1 MILIVAK
8 AKRRKQMRTQEVL
21 QKAADLFFTVDVKE
35 ALGQAVVISDCTD
48 YDGSKKTIGVV
59 QVTGRLED
67 AVNTAMALAASK
79 FMGVSLEREVE
90 PEAKEVTNV
99 KPVLTSDSK
108 PVETK
113 ETKEDIPHPLI
124 SDEGTDDE
132 PIGFDGS
139 DAETFEEAVSKAAP
153 KDITF
158 GAPADETPKETMDA
172 DDFMVDFGR
181 HKNRPAKASAICEK
195 ILAGDKLEIGFFE
208 MIMNSCKMA
217 MPGNAIAMKMK
228 KFISYAEKHG
238 IKTR

>member
-1 MILIVAK
+1 MILIVTK

-90 PEAKEVTNV
+90 PEEKEVTSV
-99 KPVLTSDSK
+99 KPVMTSNPK

-113 ETKEDIPHPLI
+113 EMKEEVPHPLI
-124 SDEGTDDE
+124 SDEGADE

-153 KDITF
+153 KGITF
-158 GAPADETPKETMDA
+158 GAPTDETPKETMDA

-195 ILAGDKLEIGFFE
+195 ILAGDKQEIGFYE

>member
-90 PEAKEVTNV
+90 PEAREVTSVKPILTSNV
-99 KPVLTSDSK
+99 KPVG
-108 PVETK
+108 TK

-124 SDEGTDDE
+124 SDEGTDD

-139 DAETFEEAVSKAAP
+139 DTETFEEAVSKAAP
-153 KDITF
+153 KDSTF
-158 GAPADETPKETMDA
+158 GAPADETPKEMDM
-172 DDFMVDFGR
+172 DDFVVDFGR

-217 MPGNAIAMKMK
+217 MPGNAIAIKMK

>member
-79 FMGVSLEREVE
+79 FMSVSLEREVE
-90 PEAKEVTNV
+90 PEAREVTSV
-99 KPVLTSDSK
+99 KQILTSNSK

-113 ETKEDIPHPLI
+113 EKEAIPHPLI
-124 SDEGTDDE
+124 SDEGTDD

-153 KDITF
+153 KDSTF
-158 GAPADETPKETMDA
+158 GAPADETPKETMDT
-172 DDFMVDFGR
+172 DDFVVDFGR

-195 ILAGDKLEIGFFE
+195 ILTGDKLEIGFFE

-217 MPGNAIAMKMK
+217 MPGNAIAIKMK